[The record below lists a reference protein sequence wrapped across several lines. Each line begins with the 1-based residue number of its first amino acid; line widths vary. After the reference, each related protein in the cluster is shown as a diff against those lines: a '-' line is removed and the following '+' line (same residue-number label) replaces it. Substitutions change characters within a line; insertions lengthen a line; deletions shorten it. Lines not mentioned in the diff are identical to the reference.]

1 MILKNLFRRKTR
13 SLLTMFGIAIGIGA
27 MVALNAIG
35 AGLASGE
42 TSLFSTSGADL
53 SLSQADATDMV
64 LSAVNEE
71 VGEQVRAMPQVQ
83 GVAGVIYNMVSLDG
97 IPYFLIFGYDPKEF
111 AIEHFKIVEGRGL
124 QGSREI
130 VIGRA
135 ASRNLSKGLGATVQ
149 FLGNTFRIVGIFE
162 TGSPFEEAGGVII
175 VKDAQMVFQKPRQ
188 VSLFQIKLRNPRDL
202 NLVRDR
208 LKARYPDLAV
218 SVGGRFEQFEQYYQL
233 TQGFAV
239 GIGLIAVLVG
249 GLGMMNTIMMSV
261 FERTR
266 EIGTLRAVGWG
277 QRRILAMILGEA
289 LLLSIVGG
297 ILGMGLGVVLV
308 KLLGSFRATAG
319 LLIGQFTPD
328 VFIMAVITALALG
341 ALGGLY
347 PAWRAA
353 KLQPVEALR
362 YEGGATG
369 STDKGTDKRMAWSRF
384 MGMMGRNLLRRRS
397 RTVLTTL
404 GIGIGV
410 MVVVAL
416 GAITEGMI
424 SQFSALLGSGGAEL
438 TVMQAKVADMSLS
451 AIDERVGKRI
461 AALPDVES
469 VSGAVWGFVANPDV
483 PFLFGFGLDPEEF
496 IIRDYKIKEGRR
508 IQSRSEMILGRTAA
522 ENLKKH
528 VGDVMRVSGAPFKI
542 VGIFETG
549 VGYQDV
555 GGVIDLREA
564 QSLFNKPRQVA
575 YYGIKLK
582 NPNRADAV
590 IAEIRA
596 RIPEVA
602 VSRSTEFA
610 ENTQDL
616 KVTKALMW
624 VLSSI
629 GIVVGG
635 VGVMNTILMSV
646 FERTREIG
654 VLRALGWRRRRILE
668 QIMGESLLLSLL
680 GGVIGIGIGVGLTL
694 LLSRLPWGEII
705 EGQYPLWLFGLAMG
719 TALTLGVVGGIYPAW
734 RATQFQPAE
743 ALRYE

>member
-1 MILKNLFRRKTR
+1 MILKNLLRRKTR

-35 AGLASGE
+35 AGLISGE
-42 TSLFSTSGADL
+42 TNLFSTSGADL

-111 AIEHFKIVEGRGL
+111 AIEHFRIVEGRKL

-130 VIGRA
+130 IIGRA

-162 TGSPFEEAGGVII
+162 TGSPFEEAGGVIT

-218 SVGGRFEQFEQYYQL
+218 AVGGRFEQFEQYYQM

-239 GIGLIAVLVG
+239 GIGLIAVIVG

-289 LLLSIVGG
+289 LLLSLVGG
-297 ILGMGLGVVLV
+297 ILGMGLGVLLV

-328 VFIMAVITALALG
+328 VFIMAGVTALVLG
-341 ALGGLY
+341 AVGGPY

-362 YEGGATG
+362 YEGG
-369 STDKGTDKRMAWSRF
+369 STDKGVDQRIGWVRPF
-384 MGMMGRNLLRRRS
+384 GMIGRNLMRRRS
-397 RTVLTTL
+397 RTLLTAL

-424 SQFSALLGSGGAEL
+424 SQYSALLGSGGADL

-451 AIDERVGKRI
+451 AIDERVGQRI
-461 AALPDVES
+461 RSMPDVES
-469 VSGAVWGFVANPDV
+469 VSGAVWGFVSNPDTPLLIV
-483 PFLFGFGLDPEEF
+483 FGLDPGEF
-496 IIRDYKIKEGRR
+496 IIREFKIKEGRG
-508 IQSRSEMILGRTAA
+508 IQGRSEMILGRTAA

-528 VGDVMRVSGAPFKI
+528 VGDVIRVAGAPFKI

-549 VGYQDV
+549 VGFQDA
-555 GGVIDLREA
+555 GSVIDKREA
-564 QSLFNKPRQVA
+564 QRLFNKPRQVA
-575 YYGIKLK
+575 YYGVKLK
-582 NPNRADAV
+582 NPDRAEAV
-590 IAEIRA
+590 IAAIRTH
-596 RIPEVA
+596 IPEVA

-680 GGVIGIGIGVGLTL
+680 GGGIGIAAGVGLTL
-694 LLSRLPWGEII
+694 ILSHLPWGELVAG
-705 EGQYPLWLFGLAMG
+705 EYPLWLFAMGIG
-719 TALTLGVVGGIYPAW
+719 TALALGAVGGIYPAW